1 MSEFNFASI
10 WVFALLPLPLLV
22 YLFVP
27 RAKQERAALKV
38 PFFQNVQNLH
48 QHEGQTRNVRLL
60 KGALFLSLIWLL
72 LIIAAAR
79 PQWLGESISLPTS
92 GRDLMLAV
100 DISVSMGDQ
109 DMLIENRYLD
119 RITVVKFVVGEFVKR
134 RKGDR
139 LGLILFGTEAF
150 MFSPLTFD
158 LPTVDKLLQDTQI
171 GFAGGKTA
179 IGDAIGLAIK
189 RLRDRPESQRILILL
204 TDGANTA
211 GEVLPRQAAD
221 LAKQAGIKIYT
232 IGVGANEIIRRDFLG
247 RPRTVNPSSD
257 LDEETLEY
265 IADTTGGAY
274 FRAHNPEELVKIYS
288 YLDELEPIAQ
298 EAESFRPVYALF
310 YWPLGI
316 ALALSFIYAF
326 FFVLFTNKAPG
337 SASSI
342 KLNGMK
348 QA

>member
-1 MSEFNFASI
+1 MESFEFAAVWAF
-10 WVFALLPLPLLV
+10 FLLPLPLVV
-22 YLFVP
+22 YFFVP
-27 RAKQERAALKV
+27 RAKQEKAALKV
-38 PFFQNVQNLH
+38 PFFQTVSDIY
-48 QHEGQTRNVRLL
+48 QHGEHGRRSGTQTLGL
-60 KGALFLSLIWLL
+60 IIPLLIWLL
-72 LIIAAAR
+72 LVAAAAR
-79 PQWLGESISLPTS
+79 PQWVGESVSLPVS

-100 DISVSMGDQ
+100 DISVSMGDK
-109 DMLIENRYLD
+109 DMLVEDRYLD
-119 RITVVKFVVGEFVKR
+119 RITVVKYVVGEFVKR

-158 LPTVDKLLQDTQI
+158 LSTVDKLLQETQI

-211 GEVLPRQAAD
+211 GELQPRHAAN
-221 LAKQAGIKIYT
+221 LAEQAGIKIYT
-232 IGVGANEIIRRDFLG
+232 IGVGANEIISRDFFG
-247 RPRTVNPSSD
+247 RARKINPSSD
-257 LDEETLEY
+257 LDEDTLRY
-265 IADTTGGAY
+265 ISEKTGGAY

-298 EAESFRPVYALF
+298 EEEPFRPVYALF
-310 YWPLGI
+310 YWPLAI
-316 ALALSFIYAF
+316 ALSLSFLLPLLGAPPIAG
-326 FFVLFTNKAPG
+326 KATHTRR
-337 SASSI
+337 
-342 KLNGMK
+342 